1 MREVKRQKLAAALW
15 VGWALTLPV
24 VGQIAREAN
33 SQYQTHEGRQ
43 QVAANLDAPDREQ
56 RQRPHELVE
65 AMGVGRGM
73 TVVDVGTGIGYML
86 PFLSRAVGPTG
97 KVVAEDI
104 FEDYLASARQRA
116 VDQKLI
122 NVAFIHGTDKDPKLP
137 ARSADRVLVLDVY
150 HHFDYPEAMLAG
162 ISKSLKS
169 DGRLVI
175 VEYYKSDK
183 AMPNGRALTHIRLDK
198 RDVIKEIEA
207 NHFRLLSEREQ
218 IADVQYM
225 LVFDKA
231 VGP

>member
-1 MREVKRQKLAAALW
+1 
-15 VGWALTLPV
+15 
-24 VGQIAREAN
+24 
-33 SQYQTHEGRQ
+33 
-43 QVAANLDAPDREQ
+43 
-56 RQRPHELVE
+56 
-65 AMGVGRGM
+65 
-73 TVVDVGTGIGYML
+73 
-86 PFLSRAVGPTG
+86 
-97 KVVAEDI
+97 
-104 FEDYLASARQRA
+104 

-122 NVAFIHGTDKDPKLP
+122 NVAFIHGTDKDPKLQNS
-137 ARSADRVLVLDVY
+137 SADRVLVLDVY